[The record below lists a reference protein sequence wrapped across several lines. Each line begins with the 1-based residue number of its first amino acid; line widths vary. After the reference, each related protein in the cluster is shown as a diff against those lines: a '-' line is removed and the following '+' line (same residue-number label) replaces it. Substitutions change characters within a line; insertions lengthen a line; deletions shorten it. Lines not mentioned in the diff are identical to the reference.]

1 MNFVLSRSQ
10 FQVLGVACLVMVTSM
25 YVVMFSV
32 SLERF
37 PRKIL
42 TLHNEPYIRSQ
53 RSMQSLDPS
62 SCLCYPDAVT
72 LSSRVPMMHYGN
84 MVQRRAQEF
93 KSYKIRKFSVLST
106 PLHAK
111 ANSPLQYPIHG
122 YIVLPLTPTLIPDL
136 ALHAEEKPLYK
147 VSLKVS
153 KGVLKTKFRNEEA
166 TVTGLNENK
175 LMIESSSL
183 EVVNQFLSEIV
194 YTSIIY
200 HIKTADQAH
209 FQFENYEAVFPI
221 VIKQPQV
228 PVLWKTTADI
238 DSLVTITTKTFL
250 RYPKLKIMVES
261 VRTFYPKIHIV
272 IADDNIR
279 TETIP
284 GRNIEQF
291 YMPPAKGWF
300 AGRNLAVSQVN
311 TKYFMW
317 VDDDYLF
324 TEKTKIEKFVEV
336 LEANPELDMVGGSV
350 GGNRWD
356 FTFLYNEGD
365 DEEGG
370 CMYLKF
376 HTQFHPLPG
385 YPNCSLVNG
394 VVNFFLARTDA
405 VRSIGF
411 DPVIKRVGHPE
422 LFMDGLGY
430 LMVATCDD
438 PENMHINHQPHAEN
452 GVSYNKFRHP
462 ANKYMDYRYPIYYF
476 KNHMKCIRL

>member
-1 MNFVLSRSQ
+1 ATTIKHYAATVLNNNSNITQLYSTILKHI
-10 FQVLGVACLVMVTSM
+10 FTTIPKHGSTTKLNHDYAL
-25 YVVMFSV
+25 FS
-32 SLERF
+32 
-37 PRKIL
+37 
-42 TLHNEPYIRSQ
+42 N
-53 RSMQSLDPS
+53 
-62 SCLCYPDAVT
+62 
-72 LSSRVPMMHYGN
+72 
-84 MVQRRAQEF
+84 
-93 KSYKIRKFSVLST
+93 RKFSVLST

-122 YIVLPLTPTLIPDL
+122 YIVLPLTPTLIP
-136 ALHAEEKPLYK
+136 
-147 VSLKVS
+147 
-153 KGVLKTKFRNEEA
+153 
-166 TVTGLNENK
+166 GLNENK

-200 HIKTADQAH
+200 HIKTADQGTWSKVIMMRNNNH
-209 FQFENYEAVFPI
+209 DVF
-221 VIKQPQV
+221 
-228 PVLWKTTADI
+228 TTFLFVRASDI

-336 LEANPELDMVGGSV
+336 LEANPELDMVRMFVGGSV

-411 DPVIKRVGHPE
+411 DPVIKRVGHPGE
-422 LFMDGLGY
+422 QLFMDGLGY